1 MPEMPKMPDNE
12 FLRELFQNY
21 KQMMFKTALGILH
34 NSSDAEDVVQ
44 NAFLWIIDNLDRIS
58 QIPCNE
64 RGFYFAKITEHNAI
78 DLLRKRNIHPTEDI
92 DEKDDLSSETD
103 VEDGV
108 LSKLTVEQI
117 KSALQE
123 LSDRDY
129 DLLYLYLFR
138 EMNHKEIGEI
148 MGIPENNVRVY
159 IQRARKRFIKILK
172 KRGIIDDI

>member
-1 MPEMPKMPDNE
+1 MPDSE
-12 FLRELFQNY
+12 FMSELFQNY
-21 KQMMFKTALGILH
+21 RQMMYKTALGILH

-64 RGFYFAKITEHNAI
+64 RGFYFAKITEHSAI
-78 DLLRKRNIHPTEDI
+78 DLLKKRNAHPTDDI
-92 DEKDDLSSETD
+92 DENDNLSSEID
-103 VEDGV
+103 VEEAI
-108 LSKLTVEQI
+108 LSKLSVEQI
-117 KSALQE
+117 KSALGE

-129 DLLYLYLFR
+129 DLLYLYLFN
-138 EMNHKEIGEI
+138 EMKNKEIGEI
-148 MGIPENNVRVY
+148 MGLSESSVRVY